1 MNWLIFAILTI
12 LSYSVFDFFVKLS
25 SDKIHSGLGG
35 LIINVVSALV
45 LLAFTLFS
53 KLKGENVFE
62 AKPGGWLYSVLA
74 GVTVG
79 LATIFFLK
87 MFSTGTNLS
96 LGVPLVRIGMVVL
109 ASIFGVVLLK
119 EGFNLKYLIGFALS
133 LIGLYL
139 LLTSKY

>member
-1 MNWLIFAILTI
+1 MSWLTFALLTI

-25 SDKIHSGLGG
+25 SDKIHTGLGG

-45 LLAFTLFS
+45 LLAFTVFA
-53 KLKGENVFE
+53 KLKGENVLE

-74 GVTVG
+74 GITVG

-96 LGVPLVRIGMVVL
+96 LGVPLVRIGVVVL
-109 ASIFGVVLLK
+109 ASILGIILLK
-119 EGFNLKYLIGFALS
+119 EGVNPKYLIGLLFS
-133 LIGLYL
+133 LVGLYIL
-139 LLTSKY
+139 VTSQ